1 MVGCESGPILHQ
13 GYVSPRITGRVLDA
27 NTRQPIAKASV
38 LKVNPRQA
46 SQTDRDQKGAEW
58 MIAPTPSLTDEQGRF
73 TLGSQKDLTVF
84 RHANLYSVSVTVTHP
99 QYVQFVTN
107 FTLTNM
113 KRKEEKGPLEVEAGD
128 LLLRPRAN

>member
-1 MVGCESGPILHQ
+1 
-13 GYVSPRITGRVLDA
+13 
-27 NTRQPIAKASV
+27 
-38 LKVNPRQA
+38 
-46 SQTDRDQKGAEW
+46 

-99 QYVQFVTN
+99 QYAHFVTN

-128 LLLRPRAN
+128 LLLRPKAN